1 MANGKAQELRTNIVI
16 GGRVDNTFTAMGDRL
31 TELGSQIDEIGGKI
45 WDFGEDSVETFAQY
59 DDLMRET
66 QAVGEY
72 TAKEIEQL
80 DKLNREIARTT
91 TYTNIEAAN
100 AMVLIAQAGL
110 GVEEIADVLPST
122 LRLAMAGNLDLADSV
137 DYLISSLQSLDYEMS
152 YADELVDQMA
162 KTASIG
168 MTDIDTLGQ
177 SLQRLGSG
185 AQMFTGGSQEI
196 LTILSAMSQFG
207 EDQRGSQAGTWLR
220 NFMLSLAA
228 PTGNIDDILDA
239 MEQLGIAEEEI
250 EEYAGSHSD
259 GAAAQAVNTL
269 IEAGLRIYDDQGK
282 LLPAIDIIKG
292 LRDTVRGS
300 GEYADDLTELTGAL
314 NGAGGDIEAFMAATE
329 GMTDN
334 ALYMLF
340 SKIFG
345 KRGITTAL
353 NLISISDAEW
363 AEIYGKILGSEGYA
377 ERMGEIMQGGIG
389 GALRELNAAW
399 TELETT
405 IGEKAAPYVE
415 TFADALHTIT
425 TSVSE
430 MDESAMEGLVTGLG
444 VIAAV
449 GPGLKIA
456 GGALKVIGMLAT
468 PGGALVAAAAVTA
481 GLAAAI
487 RSANEAAMEANFG
500 EMSLEMDV
508 LEEHARTLG
517 AEFSAAYAEVNE
529 FNAAVAA
536 AAAGYE
542 AASVSL
548 SSSLLTNVL
557 TGNELT
563 EEDKAAL
570 FSLGEQMHTHL
581 MSGIENSAA
590 GSISYWE
597 VLFGGAGTAEHNE
610 AYQGIFDVTNE
621 SYQAAVAEAEM
632 LSAGI
637 REAMT
642 SAFDDGAVSDEEYAE
657 IKSWMQSYNDAM
669 ARAAAEAEREE
680 DYIAFQ
686 KMLHKAQTASYDDVN
701 AYAAEIEKARQEMLG
716 KAEEDFLDEYFRAE
730 LRGASEEDLKA
741 AKDRYEQQK
750 AEMNA
755 RYSEALAS
763 LWEVNVRESDLAG
776 AYSELEAM
784 ADGVLSGEMTAERAA
799 GLFKGLYGNNAYAGE
814 GDLGR
819 NNTRTQL
826 SEYLARMISGY
837 GGYEGLMNEIAYYE
851 KMGNAE
857 TAAYLRRLYT
867 MQQIND
873 DFAEVGIG
881 TTLTGEGM
889 IYSSAVG
896 EAAFHQG
903 HKEAYYSNMADVLTE
918 DTLKIASI
926 KDELAAIEAEIALRE
941 NRMEENAK
949 SFLYQF
955 TNKDN
960 QDYAAIYGNVIGGN
974 LMERR
979 QMLLEELQELGE
991 IGQDYLDDHPLVQKV
1006 EVQTAGSGGGLL
1018 GGIKRLFGFAEG
1030 GRTDEAAIFG
1040 EAGPEW
1046 AIPEAHTQ
1054 RTAQLLD
1061 AARSASGFTWG
1072 ELMTASG
1079 TKSSVGTLIYSP
1091 TIIARDARGVEQK
1104 LSEDKERL
1112 MRFLE
1117 EKELIDGITVY
1128 G

>member
-31 TELGSQIDEIGGKI
+31 TELDSQIDEIGGKI

-80 DKLNREIARTT
+80 DKLNREIAKTT

-250 EEYAGSHSD
+250 EEYAGSHSN

-269 IEAGLRIYDDQGK
+269 IEAGLKIYDESGK

-377 ERMGEIMQGGIG
+377 EQMGEIMQGGIG
-389 GALRELNAAW
+389 GALRGLNAAW

-444 VIAAV
+444 VIAVA
-449 GPGLKIA
+449 GPGLRIA
-456 GGALKVIGMLAT
+456 GSALKVIGMLAT

-500 EMSLEMDV
+500 GMSLEMDV

-642 SAFDDGAVSDEEYAE
+642 SAFDDGTVSDEEYAE

-669 ARAAAEAEREE
+669 ARAAADAEREE

-701 AYAAEIEKARQEMLG
+701 AYAAEIEKARQEMLAG
-716 KAEEDFLDEYFRAE
+716 EEERYLTEYYRLKYRWEQAIASGGMVDGRLATEEGMNAALAAAESAYRQRTGEAGMQYDEALKALWATAM
-730 LRGASEEDLKA
+730 GGSDLKGGFDEA
-741 AKDRYEQQK
+741 AKW
-750 AEMNA
+750 AG
-755 RYSEALAS
+755 L
-763 LWEVNVRESDLAG
+763 VNGGG
-776 AYSELEAM
+776 ATYAEAM
-784 ADGVLSGEMTAERAA
+784 AALDQ
-799 GLFKGLYGNNAYAGE
+799 LFG
-814 GDLGR
+814 
-819 NNTRTQL
+819 Q
-826 SEYLARMISGY
+826 SGY
-837 GGYEGLMNEIAYYE
+837 GGSADFAFNG
-851 KMGNAE
+851 E
-857 TAAYLRRLYT
+857 TAATQMGGILLNAVESFGGHTEMLRKAAEYAAAGNTEMAEYLENLAT
-867 MQQIND
+867 MELLIND
-873 DFAEVGIG
+873 MYNMD
-881 TTLTGEGM
+881 GEGSGDPADYFLGPQR
-889 IYSSAVG
+889 IGYTDEEKELFVESYTGAVA
-896 EAAFHQG
+896 EAN
-903 HKEAYYSNMADVLTE
+903 EAQQA
-918 DTLKIASI
+918 
-926 KDELAAIEAEIALRE
+926 
-941 NRMEENAK
+941 
-949 SFLYQF
+949 
-955 TNKDN
+955 
-960 QDYAAIYGNVIGGN
+960 
-974 LMERR
+974 
-979 QMLLEELQELGE
+979 
-991 IGQDYLDDHPLVQKV
+991 YLDDHPLVQKV

-1018 GGIKRLFGFAEG
+1018 GTIGRLFGFAEG